1 MEKNIING
9 LEFGLMPVIQTSN
22 PNEAEFTVFVNPNP
36 LARAGYHSFNSEF
49 DAIERKKVMLR
60 RHPQVEIIGNRIFL
74 PKGEVSFGLIPYV
87 TKVGESRP
95 CWINAQ
101 LLCYSEE
108 YETPWKHLQDL
119 SFFYIKEPRNLTLG
133 GFRTIENE
141 GQLNQFFLN
150 QFAEAVYST
159 HNEKPRFDI
168 KAGQK
173 IKLEVPLSYG
183 RKKKRRKAKTEG
195 KDFCWEIVQ

>member
-1 MEKNIING
+1 MENIING
-9 LEFGLMPVIQTSN
+9 LEFGLIPVIKTTNSD
-22 PNEAEFTVFVNPNP
+22 EAEFTVFVNPNP

-49 DAIERKKVMLR
+49 DAIERNKVMLR
-60 RHPQVEIIGNRIFL
+60 RHPQVKMIGNRIFL

-95 CWINAQ
+95 CWINAE

-108 YETPWKHLQDL
+108 YETPWKQWQDL
-119 SFFYIKEPRNLTLG
+119 SFFYIKEPKNLTLG
-133 GFRTIENE
+133 GFQTIKNVKD
-141 GQLNQFFLN
+141 LNQFFLN

-183 RKKKRRKAKTEG
+183 REKRGQKAETER
-195 KDFCWEIVQ
+195 KDFCWGIVQ